1 MITVGY
7 GDIVPSNNSEKITCI
22 FIMLIA
28 CGVYAYS
35 FNIIGSII
43 QDYFKRDQELD
54 QKLEIINKFMT
65 KKKIN

>member
-1 MITVGY
+1 
-7 GDIVPSNNSEKITCI
+7 
-22 FIMLIA
+22 MLIA